1 MSVQSIDRAFDIL
14 ELLSVE
20 SRGLTMTEVGL
31 KLDLHKST
39 VHRILSSM
47 RERGYIE
54 KSQETGN
61 YRLGLG
67 FIELASLYLN
77 SLELKTEAQP
87 FMHRLTK
94 HTGQTAFLAIRDGH
108 EVVYIDKV
116 ETYDS
121 LRRYKIIGRRR
132 PLHATSLGKALLSGL
147 RDKEIELLYTEN
159 PFEKLT
165 DKTILTVDALMAQ
178 IHQIRKQG
186 WSIDD
191 EENETGTRC
200 VGAPIF
206 DYRDRVIAA
215 VSLAWDI
222 NSHPDL
228 TWAQMSEHV
237 HNCAQDISIK
247 MGNIPK
253 KAVQLKKNK
262 KQGKSDLSDSP
273 MPS

>member
-20 SRGLTMTEVGL
+20 PRGMTMTDIGL

-39 VHRILSSM
+39 VHRLLSSM

-54 KSQETGN
+54 KSAETGN

-67 FIELASLYLN
+67 FVELASLYLN

-87 FMHRLTK
+87 FLHRLTQK
-94 HTGQTAFLAIRDGH
+94 TGQTSFLAIRDGR

-147 RDKEIELLYTEN
+147 NDEEIDQLYADRT
-159 PFEKLT
+159 FEQLT
-165 DKTILTVDALMAQ
+165 PKTILSFNDLMKQ
-178 IHQIRKQG
+178 IKEIRQQG

-191 EENETGTRC
+191 EENEMGTKC

-206 DYRDRVIAA
+206 DYRDRVIASL
-215 VSLAWDI
+215 SLAWDMAA
-222 NSHPDL
+222 SPKL
-228 TWAQMSEHV
+228 TWTDNSDYVYQ
-237 HNCAQDISIK
+237 CARDISIK
-247 MGNIPK
+247 MGY
-253 KAVQLKKNK
+253 
-262 KQGKSDLSDSP
+262 
-273 MPS
+273 MPNRNRH

>member
-14 ELLSVE
+14 ELLSGA
-20 SRGLTMTEVGL
+20 SGGMTMTDIGHR
-31 KLDLHKST
+31 LDLHKST
-39 VHRILSSM
+39 VHRLLSSM

-87 FMHRLTK
+87 FLQRMTK
-94 HTGQTAFLAIRDGH
+94 QTGQTAFLAIRDGH

-147 RDKEIELLYTEN
+147 RNDEIRQMYSEN
-159 PFEKLT
+159 PFEKIT
-165 DKTILTVDALMAQ
+165 EKTILSIEPL
-178 IHQIRKQG
+178 IKEIEQIRKRG
-186 WSIDD
+186 WSVDD
-191 EENETGTRC
+191 EENEVGTRC
-200 VGAPIF
+200 VGAPVF
-206 DYRDRVIAA
+206 DYRDRVIAS
-215 VSLAWDI
+215 VSVAWDI
-222 NSHPDL
+222 AAHPDL
-228 TWAQMSEHV
+228 KWEDLKNHAKK
-237 HNCAQDISIK
+237 CAGDISVK
-247 MGNIPK
+247 MGYISK
-253 KAVQLKKNK
+253 GSRRL
-262 KQGKSDLSDSP
+262 GKE
-273 MPS
+273 